1 MTSIERNPGAHLT
14 GTRRDTA
21 RQHAA
26 HLYGQ
31 GGTIQSVARE
41 IGGSYGLA
49 RTLLLEADVVLRG
62 RGGGIPKAG
71 A

>member
-1 MTSIERNPGAHLT
+1 MASIRTRYARLT
-14 GTRRDTA
+14 GTQRDTA

-31 GGTIQSVARE
+31 GATIQSVARE

-49 RTLLLEADVVLRG
+49 RTLLLEAKVTLRG
-62 RGGGIPKAG
+62 RGGGLPKAG

>member
-1 MTSIERNPGAHLT
+1 MTSSRIPYARLT

-26 HLYGQ
+26 RLYGQ
-31 GGTIQSVARE
+31 GASIKSVAQQ

-49 RTLLLEADVVLRG
+49 RTLLLEADVILRG
-62 RGGGIPKAG
+62 RGGGLPKAG

>member
-1 MTSIERNPGAHLT
+1 VTSIRTRYAHLT
-14 GTRRDTA
+14 GTQRDTA

-26 HLYGQ
+26 RPYGQ
-31 GGTIQSVARE
+31 GASIQSVARE

-62 RGGGIPKAG
+62 RGGGARKAG